1 MQDIVSEMSTMKR
14 RLFAIISALVLSG
27 TATLVGADESK
38 TSSYQT
44 MGAPVDPKVSV
55 SWNRYYDYAET
66 TAILKRLV
74 KAHPDRARLTSLGRS
89 YGNREMWLLT
99 ITNFKTGDDT
109 SKTAFWMDGG
119 IHANEIQGTQACLYT
134 AWYLLERYGESD
146 FVTDLVDSRTF
157 YILPMM
163 SPDSR
168 DAHMHRPNSTHSPRS
183 GQRPFD
189 DDRDGLV
196 DEDGPDDLDGDG
208 QITQMRIRDPNG
220 TFKPHEEFPNLLVP
234 VKPDEK
240 GEYRLLGVEGFD
252 NDGDGRVNEDGDGYY
267 DPNRNWAWNW
277 QPAYVQG
284 GAGDYP
290 FSVLENRV
298 AADFVTAH
306 ANIAGA
312 QSFHNCGGMILRG
325 PGVKEDSYEHA
336 DVAVFDAIGKQG
348 EEILPNYRYLVVAKD
363 LYTTYGNEL
372 DWFYFCRGII
382 GFTNEMF
389 TSTNLFQRKS
399 EGFFGGPRDKHAFD
413 RYLLMGEG
421 IVPWHEVDHPLY
433 GKVEVG
439 GFKKEWTRQPPS
451 FLLEEEC
458 HRNMAFVLYHAGELP
473 SVEIS
478 EVHVKPVGEGL
489 LEVTAVMVNP
499 RRTPTRT
506 AWDAK
511 HHLTRPDFV
520 AIRGKRLNV
529 HAGFVSDEP
538 FFKKAREQMWEPA
551 RLRVSPVGPRSP
563 QYVRWLV
570 SGKGKGVVSIDSIKG
585 GRAERGFEL
594 NR

>member
-1 MQDIVSEMSTMKR
+1 MRQF
-14 RLFAIISALVLSG
+14 LFAVLPALLLCG
-27 TATLVGADESK
+27 TATLIGAGENDK
-38 TSSYQT
+38 GPYRT
-44 MGAPVDPKVSV
+44 MGAPVNPKVSV
-55 SWNRYYDYAET
+55 AWNRYYDYAET
-66 TAILKRLV
+66 TAILKRFV

-109 SKTAFWMDGG
+109 SKAAFWMDGG

-134 AWYLLERYGESD
+134 AWYLLERYGEND
-146 FVTDLVDSRTF
+146 FVTDLVDSRAF

-220 TFKPHEEFPNLLVP
+220 TFKSHEEYPNLLVP
-234 VKPDEK
+234 AKPDEK
-240 GEYRLLGVEGFD
+240 GEYRLLGIEGFD

-277 QPAYVQG
+277 QPSYVQG

-298 AADFVTAH
+298 AVDFVAAH
-306 ANIAGA
+306 GNIAGA

-325 PGVKEDSYEHA
+325 PGVKEDSYERA

-348 EEILPNYRYLVVAKD
+348 EEILPNYDYKEVAKD

-372 DWFYFCRGII
+372 DWFYFCRGVI

-389 TSTNLFQRKS
+389 TSTNYFQRES

-413 RYLLMGEG
+413 RYLLLGQG

-439 GFKKEWTRQPPS
+439 GFRKEWTRQPPS

-458 HRNMAFVLYHAGELP
+458 HRNMAFALYHAGELP
-473 SVEIS
+473 RVEIADIRVKS
-478 EVHVKPVGEGL
+478 IGEALYEVS
-489 LEVTAVMVNP
+489 AVVLNHK
-499 RRTPTRT
+499 RTPTRT

-511 HHLTRPDFV
+511 HHLTPPDFV
-520 AIRGKRLNV
+520 TISGTGLKV
-529 HAGFVSDEP
+529 HSGFVSEEP
-538 FFKKAREQMWEPA
+538 FFKRGEEQTYEPM
-551 RLRVSPVGPRSP
+551 RLRVSPIGPRSP

-570 SGKGKGVVSIDSIKG
+570 SGGGKGTVLINSVKG
-585 GRAERGFEL
+585 GRAEEAFEL
-594 NR
+594 K